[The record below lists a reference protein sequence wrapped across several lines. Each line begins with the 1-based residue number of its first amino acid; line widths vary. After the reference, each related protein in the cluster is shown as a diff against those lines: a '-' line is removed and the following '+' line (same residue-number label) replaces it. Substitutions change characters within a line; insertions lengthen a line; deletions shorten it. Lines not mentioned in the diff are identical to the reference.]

1 MRSSLELYHYVF
13 TTRIL
18 FDFHKSWI
26 RRLLKTKLWTH
37 LSKVSKKAKSLLS
50 EIQRKTGSNMD
61 KLWLDTEKKIL
72 NRIGTNRSKNTGTNI
87 QLVLC
92 DRIEFSINGCLN
104 SIFPRTLKNVACRLY
119 DVFSLFFYVYTIT
132 IHQFNV
138 FITKFVKLI
147 I

>member
-1 MRSSLELYHYVF
+1 MLIVRA
-13 TTRIL
+13 
-18 FDFHKSWI
+18 FHKSWI

-92 DRIEFSINGCLN
+92 DQYFSGEYNGHELDLELFLMTSRIVSIP
-104 SIFPRTLKNVACRLY
+104 SSHDERTLKNVACRLY
-119 DVFSLFFYVYTIT
+119 DVFSFLWILNIYCM
-132 IHQFNV
+132 Q
-138 FITKFVKLI
+138 
-147 I
+147 